1 MRDSEFEFIRTL
13 VYERSRI
20 SLDPTKRE
28 LVAARVAQRLRANR
42 LTSLAEYC
50 RMLSA
55 PEQED
60 ERSHLIDVIST
71 NHTFFF
77 RENDHFEFVARTVIP
92 EMRARAQSAGWAR
105 FHAWSAACSSG
116 EEPYSL
122 GVTLAEALAGSGWS
136 WRIEATDI
144 SHGMLET
151 AEAGI
156 YPQSDIDETAPPWAR
171 SYFQRGIG
179 PQVGNCRV
187 QPTVK
192 AGIAFRQLNLLDAH
206 APYAEPFQL
215 IFCRNVM
222 IYFDRPTQEELARK
236 LARHLVP
243 GGYLIIGR
251 SESLAGIS
259 QPLQLVRPSIYQ
271 NPTRP

>member
-28 LVAARVAQRLRANR
+28 LVAARVAKRLRANR

-50 RMLSA
+50 RLLSA

-60 ERSHLIDVIST
+60 ERSRLIDVIST

-77 RENDHFEFVARTVIP
+77 RESDHFEFVGRTIVP
-92 EMRARAQSAGWAR
+92 EMRARAQSEGWAR

-122 GVTLAEALAGSGWS
+122 GITLAEALGSCGWN

-144 SHGMLET
+144 SHGMLAT

-156 YPQSDIDETAPPWAR
+156 YPQSAINEATPLWAR
-171 SYFQRGIG
+171 RYFQRGIG
-179 PQVGNCRV
+179 PQVGTGRV
-187 QPTVK
+187 WPAIK
-192 AGIAFRQLNLLDAH
+192 AGVAFRQLNLLDALP
-206 APYAEPFQL
+206 PYVEPFQL

-222 IYFDRPTQEELARK
+222 IYFDQPTQAELVCK

-243 GGYLIIGR
+243 GGYLIIGH
-251 SESLAGIS
+251 SESLAAIT
-259 QPLQLVRPSIYQ
+259 QPLTLVRPSIYQ
-271 NPTRP
+271 KPARP